1 MDGRHGSLFSK
12 SAISHYYFT
21 RVSAVSVLASLGGC
35 FLWNYFEKK
44 LRVLQGINTP
54 VLLVRGMRLTD
65 KVAIVT
71 GGGSGIGEAIC
82 EKFAHEGAKI
92 VVADIDAERAETV
105 AGKVKTIGQKTLP
118 HKVDVA
124 DYAQV
129 AKLVQATTD
138 EFGTI
143 DILVNCAGYSEFIP
157 TEELPLDK
165 WRRMIDVNLNGTY
178 YCCIATAKEMMKKN
192 HGKIINVSSM
202 AGIAGVP
209 NNAHY
214 VASKHGVVGLT
225 RALAIDLAKYHINVN
240 CLCPG
245 TTLTPLN
252 LKIMSPEYLAIRAKR
267 VPLGRLA
274 QPEDQANAT
283 LFLASSESDYVTG
296 LIMYVDGGMYSLFSG
311 YASSQP

>member
-1 MDGRHGSLFSK
+1 
-12 SAISHYYFT
+12 
-21 RVSAVSVLASLGGC
+21 
-35 FLWNYFEKK
+35 
-44 LRVLQGINTP
+44 
-54 VLLVRGMRLTD
+54 MRLRD
-65 KVAIVT
+65 KVTIVT

-92 VVADIDAERAETV
+92 VVADISAEGANTV
-105 AGKVKTIGQKTLP
+105 ARKVTTIGQNTLP
-118 HKVDVA
+118 YTVDVT
-124 DYAQV
+124 DYDQV

-143 DILVNCAGYSEFIP
+143 DILVNSAGYGEFIP
-157 TEELPLDK
+157 TEELTLDK
-165 WRRMIDVNLNGTY
+165 WRRMIDVNLNGSY
-178 YCCIATAKEMMKKN
+178 YCCIATAKEMIKRN
-192 HGKIINVSSM
+192 CGKIINVSSM

-209 NNAHY
+209 GMAHY

-252 LKIMSPEYLAIRAKR
+252 LRIMTPEYMASRAKR

-274 QPEDQANAT
+274 QPEDQANAA
-283 LFLASSESDYVTG
+283 LFLASPESDYVTG

-311 YASSQP
+311 YVST

>member
-1 MDGRHGSLFSK
+1 MK
-12 SAISHYYFT
+12 S
-21 RVSAVSVLASLGGC
+21 GGC
-35 FLWNYFEKK
+35 VLKCRGCRTTTPGQNADMTKAKLECKILRQEADELES
-44 LRVLQGINTP
+44 LRVLQEINSP
-54 VLLVRGMRLTD
+54 VMFAGGMKLTE

-92 VVADIDAERAETV
+92 VVADIDAQRAETV
-105 AGKVKTIGQKTLP
+105 AGRVKTFGQNALP
-118 HKVDVA
+118 YKLDVA

-129 AKLVQATTD
+129 ADLVQKTED

-157 TEELPLDK
+157 TEQLPLDK
-165 WRRMIDVNLNGTY
+165 WRRMIDVNLSGTY

-192 HGKIINVSSM
+192 YGKIINVSSM

-209 NNAHY
+209 NNVHY

-245 TTLTPLN
+245 TTVTPLN
-252 LKIMSPEYLAIRAKR
+252 LKIMTPEYMAMRAKR

-274 QPEDQANAT
+274 QPEDQANAA